1 MKNDKKSLAVL
12 AGAMFIFGSIG
23 IFRRFIP
30 LSSGL
35 LAFTRGILG
44 AAVLFLFV
52 LIKGSSAGS
61 EGSIKTRFAS
71 IGKKNVIWFCI
82 VGALIGINWM
92 LLFEAYNHTSVSVA
106 TLCYYMEPT
115 IVILLSPI
123 FFGEKLTAKKLICAA
138 AAIFG
143 MILVSGVLE
152 GGAGQ
157 NQGYTGV
164 LLGLGAAALYSSV
177 VIMNKKAGETDPY
190 VMTIIELFAAAVIML
205 PYLAL
210 TEDFSAVRMT
220 GKTLALLFIV
230 GIVHTGMA
238 YAMYFGSMDKLRAQT
253 IALFSYIDP
262 VTALILSAVILHEH
276 MSVYGMAGAVLIL
289 GAAAISEYEG
299 STK

>member
-71 IGKKNVIWFCI
+71 IGTRNVIWFGI

-152 GGAGQ
+152 TGAAKDR
-157 NQGYTGV
+157 GYMGV

-177 VIMNKKAGETDPY
+177 VIMNKKVGRTDPY
-190 VMTIIELFAAAVIML
+190 TMTTIELFAAAVIML

-210 TEDFSAVRMT
+210 TEGFSAVGIT
-220 GKTLALLFIV
+220 GNTLALLLIV

-238 YAMYFGSMDKLRAQT
+238 YVMYFGSMDKLRAQT

-276 MSVYGMAGAVLIL
+276 MSVYGMVGAVLIL
-289 GAAAISEYEG
+289 GAAAVSEYEK